1 VSTSI
6 DLPLA
11 NESKRV
17 LAYAAEEAERLG
29 DKHIGTEHL
38 FLGLLREEKCFA
50 AQILRER
57 GISLESAREQ
67 VRQQQRDTPIPEPR
81 KQAGLLG
88 EFSAYASDLT
98 TQTQPLVG
106 RKNEFDRLIEIL
118 SLYSRKNPVL
128 VGEAGVGKRT
138 IVGELARRIA
148 DGVAPRALV
157 EKHILALDL
166 PPLRVLDKDR
176 SWQERL
182 DHVLVRAAERGAIL
196 FLNEAHDLPGGAFP
210 VSSMHVTEVLQRPL
224 VAGKIQCI
232 STATPANYA
241 KLIAN
246 AHWLAR
252 HFEPVH
258 VAPASED
265 EAIKVLE
272 RIKGTYEQFHNVVY
286 TEDALTDAVRYA
298 SIFIN
303 SGALPGKAL
312 DVIDEAGASVQVQRG
327 KLPEEAA
334 EVRKRIRFIAQRME
348 AAIANHE
355 FEKARF
361 YSNEEKKE
369 RDNLAQL
376 NEKYKL
382 DENVALVV
390 RPEDIESAVSKIS
403 GVPVATIHQSRSAGS
418 PGSREDPAQS

>member
-1 VSTSI
+1 M
-6 DLPLA
+6 
-11 NESKRV
+11 
-17 LAYAAEEAERLG
+17 
-29 DKHIGTEHL
+29 
-38 FLGLLREEKCFA
+38 
-50 AQILRER
+50 
-57 GISLESAREQ
+57 
-67 VRQQQRDTPIPEPR
+67 
-81 KQAGLLG
+81 
-88 EFSAYASDLT
+88 
-98 TQTQPLVG
+98 
-106 RKNEFDRLIEIL
+106 
-118 SLYSRKNPVL
+118 
-128 VGEAGVGKRT
+128 GKRT

-148 DGVAPRALV
+148 DGVAPRALA

-182 DHVLVRAAERGAIL
+182 DQVLVRAAERSAIF
-196 FLNEAHDLPGGAFP
+196 FLNEAHELPGGISP

-241 KLIAN
+241 KLVAN
-246 AHWLAR
+246 AHWLTH

-265 EAIKVLE
+265 EAIRVLA

-286 TEDALTDAVRYA
+286 TEDALADAVRYA

-303 SGALPGKAL
+303 SGALPGKAM
-312 DVIDEAGASVQVQRG
+312 DVVDEAGASVQVQQG
-327 KLPEEAA
+327 KLPGEAG
-334 EVRKRIRFIAQRME
+334 EVRKRIRFIAHRME

-355 FEKARF
+355 IEKARF
-361 YSNEEKKE
+361 YSDEEKKE

-376 NEKYKL
+376 NKKYKL
-382 DENVALVV
+382 DENVGFVV

-403 GVPVATIHQSRSAGS
+403 GVPVATIHHSRSGGPS
-418 PGSREDPAQS
+418 PGSREDTAQS